1 MNLLHKYWRWLALI
15 ALVVVLTNSRALP
28 WPLVTLIVGAAAV
41 YLLREGWIVWRRAG
55 GPPTRS
61 KVTYWRGQ
69 RIEVGPPRAGPA
81 LPDIRSIGPA
91 LIYLVPG
98 IILILVAVAIVLR
111 EFGL

>member
-61 KVTYWRGQ
+61 KVTY
-69 RIEVGPPRAGPA
+69 RARSASKSDRRAPVRRCPTFAASVLPLSTWSPA
-81 LPDIRSIGPA
+81 LSSFWLP
-91 LIYLVPG
+91 
-98 IILILVAVAIVLR
+98 
-111 EFGL
+111 